1 MARFE
6 YRVTQPRLPPYA
18 ESPVMDHLQMEV
30 WLNDMDAQG
39 WEFVSY
45 GATHWHDKELPQQ
58 WWVFRR
64 PRKA

>member
-1 MARFE
+1 
-6 YRVTQPRLPPYA
+6 
-18 ESPVMDHLQMEV
+18 MDHRQMEG
-30 WLNDMDAQG
+30 WLNDMDSQG

-45 GATHWHDKELPQQ
+45 GATYWHGKETPQQ